1 MAANAPRS
9 SNEDCLYLHV
19 YAPQTTSNVKLP
31 VMFWIFGGGY
41 VMGDG
46 YEFGFYDGMNMATK
60 YNAIVVA
67 RESPFPCQ
75 PAARTPLPAALP
87 SVHGLTLSPGRCLA
101 RSQLPRRAVRVP
113 VDA

>member
-1 MAANAPRS
+1 MTRGALAAVRVKYPAHPPLLTRYYLPRGRAA

-67 RESPFPCQ
+67 RTFHSTGHTRC
-75 PAARTPLPAALP
+75 ATTP
-87 SVHGLTLSPGRCLA
+87 H
-101 RSQLPRRAVRVP
+101 
-113 VDA
+113 